1 MQLVRIEDGKMI
13 KEVCT
18 VIFLGV
24 SGWMDWKTR
33 MISLALTGLY
43 GGSGLAISFMTGRRW
58 EDYILPAGLGLLFL
72 LLSLGSKGAVGM
84 GDGWVL
90 LALGCMLETEEY
102 IRLTGFGILL
112 AAVFSG
118 ILLIGYKKNRK
129 TEIPFVPFLFL
140 AYLGG
145 VLL

>member
-1 MQLVRIEDGKMI
+1 MI

-24 SGWMDWKTR
+24 SGWLDWKTR
-33 MISLALTGLY
+33 TISLALTGLY
-43 GGSGLAISFMTGRRW
+43 GGGGLAISFMTGRRW

-72 LLSLGSKGAVGM
+72 LLSLASKGGVGM

-102 IRLTGFGILL
+102 IRLTGCGILL

>member
-1 MQLVRIEDGKMI
+1 ML

-24 SGWMDWKTR
+24 SGWLDWKTR
-33 MISLALTGLY
+33 TISLALTGLY
-43 GGSGLAISFMTGRRW
+43 GGGGLAISFMTGRRW

-72 LLSLGSKGAVGM
+72 LLSLASEGAVGM

-90 LALGCMLETEEY
+90 LALGCMLETGEY
-102 IRLTGFGILL
+102 IRLIGCGILL

-118 ILLIGYKKNRK
+118 ILLMGYKKNRK
-129 TEIPFVPFLFL
+129 TEIPFVPFLFF

>member
-1 MQLVRIEDGKMI
+1 ML

-24 SGWMDWKTR
+24 SGWLDWKTR
-33 MISLALTGLY
+33 TISLALTGLY
-43 GGSGLAISFMTGRRW
+43 GGGGLTISFMTGRRW

-72 LLSLGSKGAVGM
+72 LLSLASEGAVGM

-90 LALGCMLETEEY
+90 LALGCMLETGEY
-102 IRLTGFGILL
+102 ICLIGCGIFL

-118 ILLIGYKKNRK
+118 ILLMGYKKNRK
-129 TEIPFVPFLFL
+129 MEIPFVPFLFF